1 VIFDLKGAPMQRR
14 EFLTLLGGGA
24 AAWSFAARAQ
34 QHGMPVIGYLG
45 SESPDQWVPRLRAF
59 RQGLGEAGYVEGRNV
74 AIDFHWAESQ
84 LDRLPP
90 LAADLVRRQPT
101 VIFASPGLSALAAKA
116 ATATIP
122 IVFTSGIDP
131 VESGLVS
138 SLSRPGGN
146 LTGAYNL
153 VRALEPK
160 QLELLHELVPTATT
174 IACLLNPTNPI
185 ENRSTETLQGAARSL
200 GLQLVLLQ
208 ANSER
213 DFDAAFASLLQQRA
227 GALLMSGPLFNG
239 RVEQL
244 AGLTLRHAVPAIIA
258 NRQFAVAGGLASY
271 AGSIE
276 DNHRIAGIYIG
287 RILKGEKPADLPV
300 QESTKVEL
308 VLNLKTAKALGII
321 VPITLLG
328 RADEVIE

>member
-1 VIFDLKGAPMQRR
+1 MIRR
-14 EFLTLLGGGA
+14 EFITLLGGA
-24 AAWSFAARAQ
+24 AAWPLVARAQ
-34 QHGMPVIGYLG
+34 QPALPVIGYLG
-45 SESPDQWVPRLRAF
+45 SESPGQWVPRLRAF

-74 AIDFHWAESQ
+74 VIDFRWAESQ
-84 LDRLPP
+84 LDRLPA
-90 LAADLVRRQPT
+90 LATDLVRSRPA

-116 ATATIP
+116 AATTIP

-131 VESGLVS
+131 VESGLVA

-153 VRALEPK
+153 VRELEAK
-160 QLELLHELVPTATT
+160 QLEVLHELVPTATT
-174 IACLLNPTNPI
+174 IACLLNPTNPV
-185 ENRSTETLQGAARSL
+185 ENRSTETLQAAARVL
-200 GLQLVLLQ
+200 GLRLLLLQ
-208 ANSER
+208 ARSER
-213 DFDAAFASLLQQRA
+213 DFDAVFASLLQQRA

-244 AGLTLRHAVPAIIA
+244 AALTMRHAVPAIIA

-276 DNHRIAGIYIG
+276 DNHRLAGTYIG

-308 VLNLKTAKALGII
+308 AINLKTAK
-321 VPITLLG
+321 LLG
-328 RADEVIE
+328 VTVPPSLLARADEIIE